1 MTNLEL
7 IRRHLARIREE
18 LDSLEYYCDSEIVG
32 DDARHLLD
40 DIRGA
45 TRELVWVKP
54 DELSESYQVKPLY
67 DRLKSVKSSLRVL
80 RNTLDRSDKAIDSAL
95 ESCSD
100 ISNAVEEVNDEDDN
114 L

>member
-7 IRRHLARIREE
+7 IRRHLAQIREA
-18 LDSLEYYCDSEIVG
+18 LDTLEYYCDSEIVG

-45 TRELVWVKP
+45 SRELVWVKP
-54 DELSESYQVKPLY
+54 DELSESYQLKPLY
-67 DRLKSVKSSLRVL
+67 DRLKSVQSSIRIL
-80 RNTLDRSDKAIDSAL
+80 RNTVDRSDKAIDSAL
-95 ESCSD
+95 EACSD
-100 ISNAVEEVNDEDDN
+100 ISNAVEGIPDEDDN

>member
-1 MTNLEL
+1 MPNADL
-7 IRRHLARIREE
+7 IRRLIAKIRED
-18 LDSLEYYCDSEIVG
+18 LASLEYYCDSEIVG
-32 DDARHLLD
+32 DDARHLLE

-45 TRELVWVKP
+45 GRELVWVNP

-67 DRLKSVKSSLRVL
+67 DRLKSVQSSLRIL

-95 ESCSD
+95 ESCAD
-100 ISNAVEEVNDEDDN
+100 ISNAVEEVPDEDDN